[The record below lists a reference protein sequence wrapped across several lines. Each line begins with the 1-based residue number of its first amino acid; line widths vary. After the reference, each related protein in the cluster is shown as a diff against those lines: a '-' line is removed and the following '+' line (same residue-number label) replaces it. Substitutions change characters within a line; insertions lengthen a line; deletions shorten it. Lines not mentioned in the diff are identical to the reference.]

1 MFIRHWSA
9 VFVLILLTV
18 SFAVAQS
25 GCTVD
30 VPIDVVQTPGG
41 VVRDLKATDLVAQNI
56 KNQNLKIESLTYDLT
71 PRRILFVLD
80 MVHDLPSDARKAE
93 AKIVEQILGSARPID
108 SFALITARGTAR
120 SVKFEQGKDA
130 VKRTA
135 EELEGDP
142 REKSSGP
149 GVLDAVAEGISW
161 FGAPQAGDS
170 IFLMAMNLEGNHT
183 TNAKKIMQEIERRH
197 VRLFGVA
204 LGPVNLGSTVATQ
217 SDNYR
222 GKFSYA
228 QAGDMPDYREQDF
241 YPMAVNSGG
250 FLFGDNAINE
260 QREYKLTDEH
270 VKKLQGMAVQFY
282 QVMAEY
288 FHVKVGLPAGSEA
301 WKLSLSDSGQER
313 LTKAVVLYPR
323 QLSCQK

>member
-1 MFIRHWSA
+1 MFIRRWPL
-9 VFVLILLTV
+9 FVLILLAV

-41 VVRDLKATDLVAQNI
+41 VVRDLKAADLVAQNI
-56 KNQNLKIESLTYDLT
+56 KNQNLKIESVTYDLT

-80 MVHDLPSDARKAE
+80 TVHDLPSDARKAE
-93 AKIVEQILGSARPID
+93 AKIVEQILSSARPID

-130 VKRTA
+130 VKQAA

-149 GVLDAVAEGISW
+149 GVLDAVAEGIEW

-170 IFLMAMNLEGNHT
+170 IFLMAMNLEGNHKT
-183 TNAKKIMQEIERRH
+183 SARKIMQEIERRH

-228 QAGDMPDYREQDF
+228 QAGDIADYREQDF

-250 FLFGDNAINE
+250 FLFGDNAIND

-270 VKKLQGMAVQFY
+270 LQKLQGMAVQFY

-288 FHVKVGLPAGSEA
+288 FHVKVSLPSNSEA
-301 WKLSLSDSGQER
+301 WKLSVSDSAQER
-313 LTKAVVLYPR
+313 FTKPVVLYPR